1 MKDFKRRLA
10 IVLAACMVLTNVM
23 PAFAEETAEIPA
35 VGNEIVQEEITETE
49 LDVATPE
56 EALYEDAEIENDD
69 IEEITPS
76 DGDIEEASPS
86 EAYAFIR
93 EAVVDGV
100 RITLT
105 ADAGV
110 FPENAELYAVKI
122 EDDETKEAI
131 DEAVEAARKKDKD
144 LKNAKV
150 LSSLKFDIKIVL
162 PDGTEL
168 QPEA

>member
-1 MKDFKRRLA
+1 M
-10 IVLAACMVLTNVM
+10 
-23 PAFAEETAEIPA
+23 
-35 VGNEIVQEEITETE
+35 
-49 LDVATPE
+49 ATPE

-110 FPENAELYAVKI
+110 FPENA
-122 EDDETKEAI
+122 
-131 DEAVEAARKKDKD
+131 
-144 LKNAKV
+144 
-150 LSSLKFDIKIVL
+150 
-162 PDGTEL
+162 GTETICSGCFD
-168 QPEA
+168 

>member
-122 EDDETKEAI
+122 EDDETGK
-131 DEAVEAARKKDKD
+131 RDKR
-144 LKNAKV
+144 NY
-150 LSSLKFDIKIVL
+150 
-162 PDGTEL
+162 
-168 QPEA
+168 